1 MQVIRTVR
9 KGRFGPTSS
18 LRQDG
23 DIAQTEDINNGSH
36 QLSNKSLIK
45 NKKYPFVPDSLSD
58 EALPFIAKEEV
69 LERSKQSKSKDKPSS
84 NENQENE
91 YWIVIDKVV
100 YDCTDFAPEHP
111 GGEDVIMSFIG
122 EDCSWQFWRLH
133 GKSVMEQYGRALR
146 VGRTEGIKNRFPES
160 VRYVGLSKLG
170 DDGW

>member
-1 MQVIRTVR
+1 MQAIRR
-9 KGRFGPTSS
+9 GRFGPTST
-18 LRQDG
+18 LKQDG
-23 DIAQTEDINNGSH
+23 DVSQIKDINNAS
-36 QLSNKSLIK
+36 SDVTKKSLTGDK
-45 NKKYPFVPDSLSD
+45 QYPFAPESTSD
-58 EALPFIAKEEV
+58 QALPFIAKELV
-69 LERSKQSKSKDKPSS
+69 LERSQNAKAKDKSGHS
-84 NENQENE
+84 KRGEQGHEF
-91 YWIVIDKVV
+91 WIVIDMVV
-100 YDCTDFAPEHP
+100 YDCSDFALEHP

>member
-1 MQVIRTVR
+1 MQAIRR
-9 KGRFGPTSS
+9 GRFGPTNS
-18 LRQDG
+18 LKQDG
-23 DIAQTEDINNGSH
+23 DTAHIEDASNGSTKITNE
-36 QLSNKSLIK
+36 SSTT
-45 NKKYPFVPDSLSD
+45 NKKYPFVAESLSD
-58 EALPFIAKEEV
+58 EALPFIAKELV
-69 LERSKQSKSKDKPSS
+69 LERSKQSKAKDKSS
-84 NENQENE
+84 FNEEKQGNE
-91 YWIVIDKVV
+91 YWIVIDQVV